1 MSKLI
6 GRYLDT
12 AYGRHRK
19 YWKSAVF
26 AEKLHFRAITA
37 ECHIENRAMQDDL
50 EFTARMKVQEQ
61 KFISVFHA

>member
-1 MSKLI
+1 MV
-6 GRYLDT
+6 DT
-12 AYGRHRK
+12 GNTGNQL
-19 YWKSAVF
+19 VF

-61 KFISVFHA
+61 KFISVFYV